1 MLPTLTLVFSMA
13 AAPGFFLVGGP
24 GQNPGDNP
32 AVGSF
37 DITLSTATQQRKQ
50 ARPSRIY
57 RAAQPCFSVMEL

>member
-1 MLPTLTLVFSMA
+1 MA

-37 DITLSTATQQRKQ
+37 DITLEH
-50 ARPSRIY
+50 RPPHAEDVADHSSRSALLPRDGLLIG
-57 RAAQPCFSVMEL
+57 